1 MKEDKSEYVICPLCE
16 KDNVKRKFK
25 MPRYSIFYCFTYN
38 VEFNADFPPK
48 NSIKESFSEE
58 YYMELQKEAFSSQGE
73 L

>member
-1 MKEDKSEYVICPLCE
+1 MKEDKSENLTCPLCE

-25 MPRYSIFYCFTYN
+25 MPQYSIFYCLTCK

-48 NSIKESFSEE
+48 NSVKE
-58 YYMELQKEAFSSQGE
+58 YYMELQKEAFSSQVE